1 MLQTTAG
8 INNKDKRQNFS
19 MNQQAHLKHNLH
31 NKNSKQVDVMLNSA
45 YSLKTTTRKS
55 QMKGTTQQISKKML

>member
-1 MLQTTAG
+1 
-8 INNKDKRQNFS
+8 